1 MARYKII
8 FDRKACIGSGA
19 CTSVCPEN
27 WELVEKNGEFKAK
40 PKKTEISEE
49 EYASNAEAAAICPV
63 ECIKIEKIKAK
74 ERMAEE
80 EDFNNEEDESFDEDD
95 DF

>member
-1 MARYKII
+1 MAKYKII

-40 PKKTEISEE
+40 PKKIEISEE
-49 EYASNAEAAAICPV
+49 EYVSNSEAAAICPV
-63 ECIKIEKIKAK
+63 ECIQIEKIKTK
-74 ERMAEE
+74 KRMVEE
-80 EDFNNEEDESFDEDD
+80 EYPSEDEELEDED
-95 DF
+95 F

>member
-1 MARYKII
+1 MAKYKIT
-8 FDRKACIGSGA
+8 FDRKTCIGSGA

-74 ERMAEE
+74 KRMAEE
-80 EDFNNEEDESFDEDD
+80 DEEFSGEDEDLENEDF
-95 DF
+95 

>member
-1 MARYKII
+1 MARYKIS
-8 FDRKACIGSGA
+8 FDRKVCIGSGA

-40 PKKTEISEE
+40 PKKLDISEE

-63 ECIKIEKIKAK
+63 ECIRIEKIKTK
-74 ERMAEE
+74 KRMADEE
-80 EDFNNEEDESFDEDD
+80 EYPTEDEDAEDD
-95 DF
+95 DFN

>member
-1 MARYKII
+1 MAKYRIL

-40 PKKTEISEE
+40 PKKLEISEE
-49 EYASNAEAAAICPV
+49 EYTSNAEAAAICPV
-63 ECIKIEKIKAK
+63 ECIKIEKIKGKKRVAD
-74 ERMAEE
+74 EEEEFGEDEEE
-80 EDFNNEEDESFDEDD
+80 EDFD
-95 DF
+95 